1 MLNVTYK
8 EKSNKLLGY
17 SLNQVISFCIRTNGN
32 KDFLLITGNITQ
44 PNCLLEV
51 PGNVETF

>member
-8 EKSNKLLGY
+8 EKSSKLSGY

-32 KDFLLITGNITQ
+32 KDFLLTTGNITQ
-44 PNCLLEV
+44 PNYVC
-51 PGNVETF
+51 